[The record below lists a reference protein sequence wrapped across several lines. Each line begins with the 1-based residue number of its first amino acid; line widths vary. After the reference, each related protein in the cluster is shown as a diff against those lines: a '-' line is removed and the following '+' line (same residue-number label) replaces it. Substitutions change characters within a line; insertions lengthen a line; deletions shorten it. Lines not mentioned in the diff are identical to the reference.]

1 MRRPLTSC
9 PAASTSDS
17 DTRTLLV
24 MSSSRPRI
32 STAPTVTA
40 CAAPA
45 NRKDNAAMAAM
56 RWGRRI
62 AGGYRSGVEGR
73 LTDPCRNDATP
84 AASLRPCPHP
94 APPPQAGE
102 GARRRIASSPPHAGR
117 GKMTYRFES
126 CRLREG
132 ARRRIVSIP
141 PPAAGEQADASL
153 RAPACGREQG
163 DASLRAPP
171 AGESKAS
178 NRFEPSP
185 ACGGGLG
192 GGR

>member
-62 AGGYRSGVEGR
+62 AGGYRRGGEGR
-73 LTDPCRNDATP
+73 LRDPWRNDATP
-84 AASLRPCPHP
+84 VAPHAASP
-94 APPPQAGE
+94 AG
-102 GARRRIASSPPHAGR
+102 GGG
-117 GKMTYRFES
+117 GKKTYRFES
-126 CRLREG
+126 CRLRG
-132 ARRRIVSIP
+132 S
-141 PPAAGEQADASL
+141 EQDDVSL
-153 RAPACGREQG
+153 RALPRLRGRVGWGPPKRQLFPPLRPTDARSRPRCPAARPG
-163 DASLRAPP
+163 A
-171 AGESKAS
+171 
-178 NRFEPSP
+178 
-185 ACGGGLG
+185 
-192 GGR
+192 